1 MGSPVLYSAPSIPA
15 GMEQVRK
22 NESSTQGNRK
32 PVDYLGNERKR
43 EKEDN
48 GRQKERQKGY
58 LALMITKLKSGGV
71 SSSARL
77 EEVA

>member
-1 MGSPVLYSAPSIPA
+1 MGLCQAYSPPL
-15 GMEQVRK
+15 RK
-22 NESSTQGNRK
+22 NESSAQGNRK

-48 GRQKERQKGY
+48 RKQKERQKGY